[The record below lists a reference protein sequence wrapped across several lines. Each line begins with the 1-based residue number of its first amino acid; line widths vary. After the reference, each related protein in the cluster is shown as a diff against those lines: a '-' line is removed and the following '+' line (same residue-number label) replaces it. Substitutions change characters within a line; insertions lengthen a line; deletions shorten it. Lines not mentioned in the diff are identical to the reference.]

1 MLKASFA
8 ILGINSKC
16 GRRPLWGST
25 AVILLF
31 LLPIAFCHLSCVN
44 PFAPKLDDGSQT
56 SELITEQR
64 SPEEVLIN
72 FRYAYT
78 FKDSLLYSDVLDSAF
93 VFQYFDP
100 EQGPSGLFISWTR
113 ETDLKTTGRLLRSFD
128 VINLEWLNTIYTIT
142 EGQDETQARS
152 FRLDLASSDFSFSV
166 SGFAIFTFHRNP
178 RDGKWRLL
186 RWVDQS
192 DL

>member
-1 MLKASFA
+1 MLRVFFSKRSFCVKCCPA
-8 ILGINSKC
+8 RLRGTSVSMLLVGIA
-16 GRRPLWGST
+16 L
-25 AVILLF
+25 
-31 LLPIAFCHLSCVN
+31 AFFHLSCVN
-44 PFAPKLDDGSQT
+44 PFAPKLDDGSLT

-64 SPEEVLIN
+64 TPDEVLTN

-78 FKDSLLYSDVLDSAF
+78 FKDSLLYSNVLDSAF

-142 EGQDETQARS
+142 EGEDETQARS
-152 FRLDLASSDFSFSV
+152 FRLDLANSDFSFSV